1 MIKANE
7 LRCGNMVLYKP
18 YGNRDGERVTIAGI
32 LGMQAYFN
40 KYTNES
46 GMFHNL
52 QPIPLTEEWLER
64 MGFQKMLQSADP
76 DYGPIEWSKEYP
88 VSYQSGPEYF
98 TLWPNEGGSNG
109 NFLLDNYSAAPLKY
123 VHQLQNL
130 YFAVCG
136 EELTIKL

>member
-32 LGMQAYFN
+32 LGMKAYFN

-46 GMFHNL
+46 GMLHAL
-52 QPIPLTEEWLER
+52 MPIPLTEEWLAKF
-64 MGFQKMLQSADP
+64 GFKRHDEEDCNGYLAYRPSTAHFSVRLFIN
-76 DYGPIEWSKEYP
+76 YTGHVCAHY
-88 VSYQSGPEYF
+88 SGTAISTNHPQ
-98 TLWPNEGGSNG
+98 
-109 NFLLDNYSAAPLKY
+109 Y

-130 YFAVCG
+130 YFALTG
-136 EELTIKL
+136 EELTIKEPA